1 MSGNDLII
9 LEEIRSRI
17 YTIRGVQ
24 VMLDSD
30 LAEFYGVAVKRLNEQ
45 VKRNLE
51 RFPEDFMFQL
61 SGEEYNLLRSQNVTL
76 EKWDPLRSQNATIE
90 DRRGQHR
97 IYLPYAFTPKQ
108 WIEKSQQTVGQ
119 FSSHDFMQLEKPI
132 AKQVA
137 AQFET
142 KIRQQAV
149 AQLTQ
154 IPWRHN

>member
-1 MSGNDLII
+1 MMNRFLMANSFLIPSNSMG
-9 LEEIRSRI
+9 LEVNSNEIHN
-17 YTIRGVQ
+17 
-24 VMLDSD
+24 LDSNCG
-30 LAEFYGVAVKRLNEQ
+30 EFAIIKSHVGLN
-45 VKRNLE
+45 V
-51 RFPEDFMFQL
+51 F
-61 SGEEYNLLRSQNVTL
+61 
-76 EKWDPLRSQNATIE
+76 TIW
-90 DRRGQHR
+90 R
-97 IYLPYAFTPKQ
+97 KQ

-154 IPWRHN
+154 IPWRYN